1 MKILLL
7 TTHLNIGGISTY
19 TVSLAR
25 ALKAK
30 GEDVIVASSGGVLV
44 PDLTAG
50 GVSYVNINIATKSEL
65 SPKVVSS
72 ILEVSRIVRRLG
84 IDVIHS
90 QTRVT
95 QVVGFFASRLCGVGF
110 VTTCHGFFN
119 RNIGRSLIPAWGDR
133 VIAISEAVKE
143 HLTKY
148 FQVPE
153 DMVSLIYNGIEIKK
167 YLRDFSEE
175 EKGDL
180 KDSFGIR
187 KDHAVIGTVA
197 RFTPDKGHD
206 VLLEALYEILKEK
219 PNVQLV
225 FVGDGRERYKIIDL
239 TQRLGLT
246 ENVIFVKPQLNTVNI
261 LSVMD
266 VFMFTP
272 RRKEGLG
279 IALLEAL
286 ASAKPVVAT
295 NVGGISSIVR
305 DGVNGFL
312 VEPSRY
318 ELLVEPVIR
327 LLKDR
332 ELYKRMSHSGRE
344 TVIERFSIN
353 GMVDRVHALYRE
365 VIERRGKLRK
375 AI

>member
-1 MKILLL
+1 
-7 TTHLNIGGISTY
+7 
-19 TVSLAR
+19 
-25 ALKAK
+25 
-30 GEDVIVASSGGVLV
+30 
-44 PDLTAG
+44 
-50 GVSYVNINIATKSEL
+50 
-65 SPKVVSS
+65 
-72 ILEVSRIVRRLG
+72 
-84 IDVIHS
+84 
-90 QTRVT
+90 
-95 QVVGFFASRLCGVGF
+95 
-110 VTTCHGFFN
+110 
-119 RNIGRSLIPAWGDR
+119 
-133 VIAISEAVKE
+133 
-143 HLTKY
+143 
-148 FQVPE
+148 
-153 DMVSLIYNGIEIKK
+153 
-167 YLRDFSEE
+167 
-175 EKGDL
+175 
-180 KDSFGIR
+180 
-187 KDHAVIGTVA
+187 
-197 RFTPDKGHD
+197 
-206 VLLEALYEILKEK
+206 
-219 PNVQLV
+219 
-225 FVGDGRERYKIIDL
+225 
-239 TQRLGLT
+239 QRLGLT